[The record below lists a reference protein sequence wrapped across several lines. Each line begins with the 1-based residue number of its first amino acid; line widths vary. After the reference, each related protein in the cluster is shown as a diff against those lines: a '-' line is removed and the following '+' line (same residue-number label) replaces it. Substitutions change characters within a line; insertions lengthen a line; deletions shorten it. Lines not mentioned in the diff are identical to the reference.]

1 MAFHLSQSGN
11 KIHFESFSPLQSS
24 SQLSYIEHTRRQL
37 SLGLESQTEGR
48 GPCTH
53 MPAPRKLKAL
63 LLCVL
68 HVRLSRELDC
78 SLHSSFT
85 DSSVS
90 VISVSPLPLKFW
102 T

>member
-24 SQLSYIEHTRRQL
+24 SQLSYIEHTRP
-37 SLGLESQTEGR
+37 LGLESQTEGR

-68 HVRLSRELDC
+68 HVRLSRELDG